1 MQARTE
7 KARVIREG
15 RTVVVS
21 AANSVA
27 LANISRARPQR
38 PQQHKQH
45 HGCGHPLNVVVVSA
59 AKSAALATV
68 LVLVPS
74 GPTAPATHQQRRGP
88 GEWEAQPPGWAE
100 EGAER
105 GGDAAGRAEERWRAA
120 RPPTVRNK
128 LNSCSCQL
136 KLESADYQVK

>member
-74 GPTAPATHQQRRGP
+74 GPNSTSNATSSVAALAKGRRSRRGGLRRVP
-88 GEWEAQPPGWAE
+88 S
-100 EGAER
+100 EGATRR
-105 GGDAAGRAEERWRAA
+105 GGLRSDGGRRGHPQSEI
-120 RPPTVRNK
+120 
-128 LNSCSCQL
+128 S
-136 KLESADYQVK
+136 